1 MYLKKGF
8 CELNNLEPGGVGSCN
23 RFVSPRVLATTSSA
37 VQPPGSHDLSRD
49 MDGPMASDQLMGE
62 DMPLADTSGGYSQSD
77 CLSLRQQS
85 STVSIRERFEE
96 GKTYIFQHNNSII
109 SVYLCVS
116 SSF

>member
-1 MYLKKGF
+1 M
-8 CELNNLEPGGVGSCN
+8 
-23 RFVSPRVLATTSSA
+23 
-37 VQPPGSHDLSRD
+37 QPPGSHDLSRD

-96 GKTYIFQHNNSII
+96 GKTYFSAQQLYNQCI
-109 SVYLCVS
+109 SVCQFIFLKSNIIY
-116 SSF
+116 